1 MAVYHTDH
9 DTIIWQYLTCF
20 CQTLLAII
28 AIVFECSTKLY
39 MNCIERLYACNY
51 LTLYEKREGPKIRF
65 RLGPSTETPIEHPA
79 ATSNQVPLFEQL
91 RKNQQ
96 EAQDN
101 YDEVTKSMRGTRPF
115 IETPWNK
122 V

>member
-1 MAVYHTDH
+1 
-9 DTIIWQYLTCF
+9 
-20 CQTLLAII
+20 
-28 AIVFECSTKLY
+28 

-51 LTLYEKREGPKIRF
+51 LTLYEKRGGPNICNKLSRF

-79 ATSNQVPLFEQL
+79 ATSSQAPLFEQL

-96 EAQDN
+96 EAQNN

-115 IETPWNK
+115 IETP
-122 V
+122 